1 MADLNNNAFIDDASQ
16 YGTKT
21 KPVPVPE
28 KNIGIDT
35 DNSFFADIIDAGE
48 SGQLDISKLE
58 SFTQIS
64 QSREQLYQLLDTMAE
79 DSIISA
85 VLETYAEDATERNED
100 GRIVWCE
107 SDNPDIVKYITY
119 LLDTMNVDKHSYK
132 WVHSLCK
139 YGDLYLRLFR
149 ESDIDDGLFENG
161 SMPKKALHESKE
173 NLHEDVNIIAYNPA
187 DKYVHYIDN
196 EPNPA
201 EMFELVKFGKSYA
214 YIKAPTS
221 VLHTFNETSQLNNQY
236 KYSFQKTD
244 VDIFDAQTYVHGAL
258 EDSSN
263 RSPETVEILNKTIDG
278 KDTKL
283 TYNVRRGQSL
293 LYNTFKIWR
302 QMMLL
307 ENSLLLNRITKSSIV
322 RIIGVEV
329 GDMPKEEIGPKL
341 RSIKSLIEQKTAI
354 NQGND
359 LSEYT
364 NPGPMENNVYVPTK
378 NGIGALTTQQVGG
391 DVDVK
396 GLADIDYFRHRLF
409 GSMRVPQQYFG
420 FTDDDAGFSGGTSLS
435 IISSRYAKMVKR
447 IQNTYIQT
455 LTDAVNL
462 MLLDKGL
469 DSYVNKFELHMVPP
483 TTQEE
488 IDRRDNMASKVQITS
503 DIMNLLD
510 EVEDKSIRIKIL
522 QSLLSKVVNDA
533 ELLQMLS
540 DYAEEVEAMPP
551 EIEDD
556 NEDID
561 INLSPSGGGLP
572 RMPKSTSDDYDIGS
586 ENAPSEP
593 ESEPQGSEEGAG
605 ETILPTPDQLGA
617 GDFTNNDMEF

>member
-1 MADLNNNAFIDDASQ
+1 
-16 YGTKT
+16 
-21 KPVPVPE
+21 
-28 KNIGIDT
+28 
-35 DNSFFADIIDAGE
+35 
-48 SGQLDISKLE
+48 
-58 SFTQIS
+58 
-64 QSREQLYQLLDTMAE
+64 MAE

-149 ESDIDDGLFENG
+149 ESDIDDGLFENE

-173 NLHEDVNIIAYNPA
+173 NLHEDVNIIAYNPS

-307 ENSLLLNRITKSSIV
+307 ENSLLLNRIT
-322 RIIGVEV
+322 
-329 GDMPKEEIGPKL
+329 
-341 RSIKSLIEQKTAI
+341 
-354 NQGND
+354 
-359 LSEYT
+359 
-364 NPGPMENNVYVPTK
+364 
-378 NGIGALTTQQVGG
+378 
-391 DVDVK
+391 
-396 GLADIDYFRHRLF
+396 
-409 GSMRVPQQYFG
+409 
-420 FTDDDAGFSGGTSLS
+420 
-435 IISSRYAKMVKR
+435 ISWKYPV
-447 IQNTYIQT
+447 
-455 LTDAVNL
+455 
-462 MLLDKGL
+462 LD
-469 DSYVNKFELHMVPP
+469 
-483 TTQEE
+483 
-488 IDRRDNMASKVQITS
+488 
-503 DIMNLLD
+503 
-510 EVEDKSIRIKIL
+510 
-522 QSLLSKVVNDA
+522 
-533 ELLQMLS
+533 
-540 DYAEEVEAMPP
+540 
-551 EIEDD
+551 
-556 NEDID
+556 
-561 INLSPSGGGLP
+561 
-572 RMPKSTSDDYDIGS
+572 
-586 ENAPSEP
+586 
-593 ESEPQGSEEGAG
+593 
-605 ETILPTPDQLGA
+605 
-617 GDFTNNDMEF
+617 